1 MFSRRDDSS
10 ISLIE
15 RIAALSNLTEAWR
28 RVRGNIAVARRPH
41 SFGVDEVSVFAFE
54 QQWEAN
60 LAELSRALVEG
71 SYQSL
76 PVRRVEIG
84 KPGGGKRT
92 IGVLAVRD
100 RIAQR
105 AAQQVLEPLFEAQFL
120 DCSYGFRPRRS
131 VEDAVQRVL
140 CYHQA
145 GCAWAF
151 HADVAACFDRL
162 DHGLLMKFIG
172 QTVRERTVLDLIQ
185 GWLEAQ
191 MLEVDSAV
199 QATGRWERWAERVGK
214 VLEPWVDR
222 ETPGYGYDPLDFGAD
237 YGEPGWNEEARRREV
252 WKHLGSEA
260 LWLGLTLA
268 RPLAGQ
274 VRPALRALKRR
285 KGVVLGA
292 AGVVGAA
299 AAASAWWALRHDTP
313 AGCGTLQGGALSPL
327 LANVYLHPF
336 DLAMTDREHNLV
348 RYADDFLVCCP
359 TEEEAQ
365 RAGQDAAKVLADLRL
380 ALSPEKTQ
388 LVSFEQGFHFLGHH
402 FQGHGLAPVGGERV
416 RRGAAPPLRLGSG
429 QALRLGSG
437 QALRLGSGQALRRG
451 REVVDRLL
459 EPLRRSPKP
468 SQGWLS
474 TKEVNDEQES

>member
-1 MFSRRDDSS
+1 MFLRKDDSS
-10 ISLIE
+10 GSLIE
-15 RIAALSNLTEAWR
+15 RIAALPNLSEAWR

-54 QQWEAN
+54 QRWEAN
-60 LAELSRALVEG
+60 LAELSQALLEG
-71 SYQSL
+71 SYRPL

-140 CYHQA
+140 CYRQA
-145 GCAWAF
+145 GCVWAF

-172 QTVRERTVLDLIQ
+172 QTVRERTVLDLVH

-199 QATGRWERWAERVGK
+199 QAAGHWERWAERVGK
-214 VLEPWVDR
+214 ALEPWVDR
-222 ETPGYGYDPLDFGAD
+222 EAPGGGYDPLNLQED
-237 YGEPGWNEEARRREV
+237 YTRGWNEEAGRREV
-252 WKHLGSEA
+252 WKRLGSEA

-292 AGVVGAA
+292 AGVMGAA
-299 AAASAWWALRHDTP
+299 AAASAWWALHHNDTP
-313 AGCGTLQGGALSPL
+313 SGCGTLQGGALSPL

-336 DLAMTDREHNLV
+336 DLAVTGQGHNLV

-388 LVSFEQGFHFLGHH
+388 LVSFERGFHFLGHR
-402 FQGHGLAPVGGERV
+402 FQGQGLAPAGGERV
-416 RRGAAPPLRLGSG
+416 RRETAT
-429 QALRLGSG
+429 
-437 QALRLGSGQALRRG
+437 ALRRG
-451 REVVDRLL
+451 REVVDRL
-459 EPLRRSPKP
+459 RGR
-468 SQGWLS
+468 
-474 TKEVNDEQES
+474 